1 MVNFLVFIEMR
12 SSQEIILEITA
23 ISGLNI
29 AAIYVATF
37 VYHLNWW
44 GILGVMVV
52 VSLGTAYLSGLFVQ
66 RFKGTQEQLS
76 VTESNSILI
85 ITGATSLAVL
95 LILSL
100 HFNLPMALGIS
111 LLSGLETTFWK
122 QILFP

>member
-1 MVNFLVFIEMR
+1 MR
-12 SSQEIILEITA
+12 SSQEIILEIVA
-23 ISGLNI
+23 ISCLNI
-29 AAIYVATF
+29 AVIYMATF

-52 VSLGTAYLSGLFVQ
+52 ASLGTAYLSSLFMK
-66 RFKGTQEQLS
+66 RFKNTAGSTARLS
-76 VTESNSILI
+76 VTESNSIII

-111 LLSGLETTFWK
+111 LLSGLETTFWT
-122 QILFP
+122 QILFS

>member
-1 MVNFLVFIEMR
+1 MR
-12 SSQEIILEITA
+12 TGQEVVLEICA
-23 ISGLNI
+23 VSVLNI
-29 AAIYVATF
+29 AAVYVAAF

-52 VSLGTAYLSGLFVQ
+52 ASLLTAYLSDMFVK
-66 RFKGTQEQLS
+66 RFKTDNEHVAVS
-76 VTESNSILI
+76 DSNSIII

-122 QILFP
+122 QMLFN